1 MVRRFRPAHALI
13 LALVAA
19 VCLGLQTSPVHEI
32 TILHFNDLHAR
43 ISAVDGRGGFAHL
56 ATLLQEER
64 AAAKASLTLHGGDL
78 VQGTPVSALFQGVPV
93 FEIANHL
100 QIDVNSLGNH
110 EFDYGW
116 RKIADFMKVAT
127 FPTISAN
134 MVDASGKRFL
144 EPPYVVRDVGGLRVA
159 VVGAMMEN
167 LLATTTLERL
177 GPWHAAPLLET
188 LRPLVADA
196 KRQADM
202 VVVLGHL
209 TQIDIQSI
217 LQNLTD
223 VAIVVAGHNHSGLD
237 TPMLVD
243 GRIGVNAP
251 AYAVVGR
258 LTLRYNKDT
267 RSVASHD
274 WSRLPVDAGKYP
286 AAPEVQRLVDQW
298 EAKVT
303 AVVDVSIGR
312 ATKPVAGRELQTL
325 LERMLVER
333 TGADIGYQNP
343 GGIRDT
349 LPRGQLLA
357 RHVWNVMPFD
367 NEVTILSIPGRDLAG
382 LATSDL
388 RGLPIPDAITPDRL
402 YRIATTDFVAQ
413 SLADRGKKYQV
424 ASQGVLLRDLYIDWI
439 RMKGVIP

>member
-1 MVRRFRPAHALI
+1 
-13 LALVAA
+13 
-19 VCLGLQTSPVHEI
+19 
-32 TILHFNDLHAR
+32 
-43 ISAVDGRGGFAHL
+43 
-56 ATLLQEER
+56 
-64 AAAKASLTLHGGDL
+64 
-78 VQGTPVSALFQGVPV
+78 
-93 FEIANHL
+93 
-100 QIDVNSLGNH
+100 
-110 EFDYGW
+110 
-116 RKIADFMKVAT
+116 
-127 FPTISAN
+127 
-134 MVDASGKRFL
+134 
-144 EPPYVVRDVGGLRVA
+144 
-159 VVGAMMEN
+159 
-167 LLATTTLERL
+167 
-177 GPWHAAPLLET
+177 
-188 LRPLVADA
+188 
-196 KRQADM
+196 
-202 VVVLGHL
+202 
-209 TQIDIQSI
+209 
-217 LQNLTD
+217 
-223 VAIVVAGHNHSGLD
+223 
-237 TPMLVD
+237 
-243 GRIGVNAP
+243 
-251 AYAVVGR
+251 
-258 LTLRYNKDT
+258 
-267 RSVASHD
+267 
-274 WSRLPVDAGKYP
+274 
-286 AAPEVQRLVDQW
+286 VQRLVDQW

-413 SLADRGKKYQV
+413 SLADRGRKYQA